1 MQNDL
6 PWSHVIELAAVP
18 DGGMDVDLVPDAATR
33 EKLADVAELVS
44 ISELKVSLRVLPVG
58 ASDAK
63 VQGTLKGIVRQ
74 TCVVS
79 LEEFDSPIEE
89 DIAVDFSSA
98 PERDA
103 DVEDEE
109 EIEDVPD
116 SIIDGKIDLGALAT
130 EFLILAIDPY
140 PRKPGVAF
148 KAIIEEPGEPERKP
162 NPFERLSGLKDKLK
176 KDS

>member
-6 PWSHVIELAAVP
+6 PWSHLIEVSAVP
-18 DGGMDVDLVPDAATR
+18 DGGMDVELAPDAATR
-33 EKLADVAELVS
+33 EQLAEVAELVS
-44 ISELKVSLRVLPVG
+44 IPSLKISLRVTPLG
-58 ASDAK
+58 ANDAK
-63 VQGTLKGIVRQ
+63 VQGTLKGVVRQ

-79 LEEFDSPIEE
+79 LEEFDSAIEE
-89 DIAVDFSSA
+89 DISVDFSSA
-98 PERDA
+98 PARDA
-103 DVEDEE
+103 DGEDDEE
-109 EIEDVPD
+109 VEDVPD
-116 SIIDGKIDLGALAT
+116 PIVDGKIDLGALAT

-148 KAIIEEPGEPERKP
+148 KAIIEEPGEPEAKP